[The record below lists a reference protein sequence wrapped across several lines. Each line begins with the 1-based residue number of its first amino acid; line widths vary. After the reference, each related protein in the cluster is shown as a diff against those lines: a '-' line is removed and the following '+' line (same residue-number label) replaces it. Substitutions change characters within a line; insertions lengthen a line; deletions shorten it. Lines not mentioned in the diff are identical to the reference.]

1 MKVEQ
6 TIREISTKIEITE
19 VFIANDGTKFYSL
32 LDCLDH
38 ENKLKLL
45 EAKKLIKNIESVEL
59 SDLSLLS
66 LLSESISATA
76 YWINNEEEYNIIY
89 NYATFGIPDSIKN
102 LQYHDKFIFPG
113 WYIISRCDGRDY
125 RDYTE
130 IISLKSIMDEYI
142 TFLSQFTKTVI

>member
-66 LLSESISATA
+66 ESISATA

-89 NYATFGIPDSIKN
+89 NYAMSKN

>member
-1 MKVEQ
+1 MKIER
-6 TIREISTKIEITE
+6 TIRIKIPEKIEMTE

-32 LDCLDH
+32 LECLDH

-45 EAKKLIKNIESVEL
+45 EAKKLIKNIYNIEL

-66 LLSESISATA
+66 DCISAIA

-89 NYATFGIPDSIKN
+89 NYAISKN

-113 WYIISRCDGRDY
+113 WYIISSCDGRDY

-130 IISLKSIMDEYI
+130 IISLKSITDEQI
-142 TFLSQFTKTVI
+142 IFLEQFTKTVI